1 MPIFV
6 VSSDGETFSVAKPV
20 AELSV
25 VIQSMEVDENNEAD
39 PIPLGLV
46 DSETL
51 KKILVFCEY
60 YLQNPLPTIAKPI
73 ETNDFSRIVPTWYNE
88 YANVDYTILFK
99 LAQAANCLDIPP
111 LLDLVCAKIASMI
124 KDKSVEQIR
133 ETFSLSNDLTPEEE
147 EQMKEEYK
155 WLEETV

>member
-1 MPIFV
+1 MSIFV
-6 VSSDGETFSVAKPV
+6 ISSDDVKMSIAKPV

-25 VIQSMEVDENNEAD
+25 VIQSMEVDDNNEAD

-46 DSETL
+46 DSDTL
-51 KKILVFCEY
+51 KKIIEFCEQH
-60 YLQNPLPTIAKPI
+60 LQNPMPTIAKPI
-73 ETNDFSRIVPTWYNE
+73 ESNDFSRIVPTWYNE
-88 YANVDYTILFK
+88 YANIDYTILFK
-99 LAQAANCLDIPP
+99 LAQAANYLDIPP

-124 KDKSVEQIR
+124 KDKSVEEIR
-133 ETFSLSNDLTPEEE
+133 DTFDLPNDLTPEEE